1 MLHRPPD
8 LSPVEHD
15 FELLHRSMASVD
27 DARRDV
33 FLAKLVLLLCHEID
47 DKAVVRR
54 AVAAATR
61 DL

>member
-1 MLHRPPD
+1 
-8 LSPVEHD
+8 
-15 FELLHRSMASVD
+15 MASVD

>member
-1 MLHRPPD
+1 
-8 LSPVEHD
+8 VEHD

>member
-1 MLHRPPD
+1 MTLPKPD

-15 FELLHRSMASVD
+15 FQLLHRTMNSVD
-27 DARRDV
+27 EERRDV

-54 AVAAATR
+54 AVAAAAR